1 MRRNWTT
8 KTLLGLV
15 ALLLLGAAASGQSAS
30 GDRAHAQ
37 TVGTEKDHVL
47 AVVWRYHRDGPTLKA
62 AVAEIIAAEKAL
74 GHTITDELWTA
85 DRSPTTERGSNGLP
99 RGKWYVVQS
108 YSKDGVSQVAQWIVD
123 PPSGAGAGA
132 AELSAY
138 ALQIQNSPDAGAVE
152 RAAMQIAEHGT
163 GWLAKSVEAS
173 PSELRDLRNAGSAR
187 AQAVHAVLMEAAMN
201 QVMQR
206 WGVKRYFDVTLP
218 ASLIAK
224 SPRRSSSSGLV
235 EVAYRVPN
243 RYSAS
248 GASFMTPATPVD
260 GKPGYWLVTASWTVD
275 GRRSEAAWI
284 SNPEN
289 GIVDPV
295 NTDAKQIDAALRA
308 FENSK

>member
-1 MRRNWTT
+1 MRRNWIT
-8 KTLLGLV
+8 KTLLGLA
-15 ALLLLGAAASGQSAS
+15 ALLLLRSAASGQSAP
-30 GDRAHAQ
+30 GARAHTQ
-37 TVGTEKDHVL
+37 TVGAEKDQVL
-47 AVVWRYHRDGPTLKA
+47 AVVWRYHKDGPPLKA

-85 DRSPTTERGSNGLP
+85 DRSPTTERGSNGQA

-108 YSKDGVSQVAQWIVD
+108 YSKDGISQVAQWIVD
-123 PPSGAGAGA
+123 PPSGDGIT
-132 AELSAY
+132 ELSAY

-152 RAAMQIAEHGT
+152 RAAMPIAEHGS

-173 PSELRDLRNAGSAR
+173 PSELRDLRNAASAR
-187 AQAVHAVLMEAAMN
+187 AQAIDAVLMEAAMN

-218 ASLIAK
+218 ANLLAK
-224 SPRRSSSSGLV
+224 SPRRSSSSRLV
-235 EVAYRVPN
+235 EVTYRVPN
-243 RYSAS
+243 RYSPPS
-248 GASFMTPATPVD
+248 GASFMAPATRVD
-260 GKPGYWLVTASWTVD
+260 SKPGYWLVTASWTVD

-295 NTDAKQIDAALRA
+295 NAEAKQIDAALRA
-308 FENSK
+308 ESSK

>member
-1 MRRNWTT
+1 MRRNWIT
-8 KTLLGLV
+8 KTLLGLA
-15 ALLLLGAAASGQSAS
+15 ALLLLGSAASGLSAS
-30 GDRAHAQ
+30 GGRVHAQ
-37 TVGTEKDHVL
+37 TVGAEKDQVL
-47 AVVWRYHRDGPTLKA
+47 AVVWRYRKDGPPLKA
-62 AVAEIIAAEKAL
+62 AVAEIIAAERAL

-85 DRSPTTERGSNGLP
+85 DRSPTAERGTNGQPL
-99 RGKWYVVQS
+99 GKWYVVQS

-123 PPSGAGAGA
+123 PPSGSG
-132 AELSAY
+132 AELSPY

-152 RAAMQIAEHGT
+152 RAAMHIAEHGS

-187 AQAVHAVLMEAAMN
+187 AQATQAVLMEAAMN

-218 ASLIAK
+218 ANVLAK
-224 SPRRSSSSGLV
+224 SRRSSSSRLV

-243 RYSAS
+243 RYSGS
-248 GASFMTPATPVD
+248 GASFMAPATPVD

-289 GIVDPV
+289 GIVDPA
-295 NTDAKQIDAALRA
+295 NTEAKQIDAAVRA
-308 FENSK
+308 ANSK

>member
-1 MRRNWTT
+1 MRRNWIT
-8 KTLLGLV
+8 KTLLGLA
-15 ALLLLGAAASGQSAS
+15 ALLLLGSAASGQSAP
-30 GDRAHAQ
+30 GARAHTQ
-37 TVGTEKDHVL
+37 TVGAEKDQVL
-47 AVVWRYHRDGPTLKA
+47 AVVWRYHRDGPPLKA

-85 DRSPTTERGSNGLP
+85 DRSPTTERGSNGQA

-123 PPSGAGAGA
+123 PPSGDGIT
-132 AELSAY
+132 ELSAY

-152 RAAMQIAEHGT
+152 RAAMPIAEHGS

-173 PSELRDLRNAGSAR
+173 PSELRDLRNAASAR
-187 AQAVHAVLMEAAMN
+187 AQAIDAVLMEAAMN

-218 ASLIAK
+218 ANLLAK
-224 SPRRSSSSGLV
+224 SPRRSSSSRLV

-243 RYSAS
+243 RYSPPS
-248 GASFMTPATPVD
+248 GASFMAPATQVD

-295 NTDAKQIDAALRA
+295 NAEAKQIDAALRA
-308 FENSK
+308 ESSK

>member
-1 MRRNWTT
+1 MRRNWIT
-8 KTLLGLV
+8 KTLLGLA
-15 ALLLLGAAASGQSAS
+15 ALLLLGSAASGQSAP
-30 GDRAHAQ
+30 GARAHAQ
-37 TVGTEKDHVL
+37 TVGAEKDQVL
-47 AVVWRYHRDGPTLKA
+47 AVVWRYHRDGPPLKA

-85 DRSPTTERGSNGLP
+85 DRSPTTERGSNGQA

-123 PPSGAGAGA
+123 PPSGDGIT
-132 AELSAY
+132 ELSAY

-152 RAAMQIAEHGT
+152 RAAMPIAEHGS

-173 PSELRDLRNAGSAR
+173 PSELRDLRNAASAR
-187 AQAVHAVLMEAAMN
+187 AQAIDAVLMEAAMN

-218 ASLIAK
+218 ANLLAK
-224 SPRRSSSSGLV
+224 SPRRSSSSRLV

-243 RYSAS
+243 RYSPPS
-248 GASFMTPATPVD
+248 GASFMAPATRVD

-289 GIVDPV
+289 GIVDPI
-295 NTDAKQIDAALRA
+295 NAEAKQIDAALRA
-308 FENSK
+308 ESSK

>member
-1 MRRNWTT
+1 MRRNLFT
-8 KTLLGLV
+8 KTLLGLA
-15 ALLLLGAAASGQSAS
+15 ALLLLGSAASGQAAPK
-30 GDRAHAQ
+30 GRVHAL
-37 TVGTEKDHVL
+37 TVGAEKDQVL
-47 AVVWRYHRDGPTLKA
+47 AVVWRYHKEGPTLKA

-85 DRSPTTERGSNGLP
+85 DRSPTTERGSNGQG

-123 PPSGAGAGA
+123 PPSGGAAGV

-138 ALQIQNSPDAGAVE
+138 ALQIQNSPDGGAVE
-152 RAAMQIAEHGT
+152 RAAMQIAEHGS
-163 GWLAKSVEAS
+163 GWLGKSVEAS

-187 AQAVHAVLMEAAMN
+187 AQAIDAVLMEAAMS
-201 QVMQR
+201 QVVQR

-218 ASLIAK
+218 ANLLEK
-224 SPRRSSSSGLV
+224 YPRRSSSSGLV

-248 GASFMTPATPVD
+248 GASFMAPATRVD
-260 GKPGYWLVTASWTVD
+260 GKPGFWLVTASWTVD

-295 NTDAKQIDAALRA
+295 NTEAKQIDAALRA
-308 FENSK
+308 AENSK

>member
-1 MRRNWTT
+1 MRRNWIT
-8 KTLLGLV
+8 KTLLRLA
-15 ALLLLGAAASGQSAS
+15 ALLLLGSAASGQSAP
-30 GDRAHAQ
+30 GARAHAQ
-37 TVGTEKDHVL
+37 TVGAEKDQVL
-47 AVVWRYHRDGPTLKA
+47 AVVWRYHRDGPPLKA

-85 DRSPTTERGSNGLP
+85 DRSPTTERGSNGQA

-123 PPSGAGAGA
+123 PPSGDGIT
-132 AELSAY
+132 ELSAY

-152 RAAMQIAEHGT
+152 RAAMPIAEHGS

-173 PSELRDLRNAGSAR
+173 PSELRDLRNAASAR
-187 AQAVHAVLMEAAMN
+187 AQAIDAVLMEAAMN

-218 ASLIAK
+218 ANLLAK
-224 SPRRSSSSGLV
+224 SPRRSSSSRLV

-243 RYSAS
+243 RYSPPS
-248 GASFMTPATPVD
+248 GASFMAPATRVD

-289 GIVDPV
+289 GIVDPI
-295 NTDAKQIDAALRA
+295 NAEAKQIDAALRA
-308 FENSK
+308 ESSK